1 MRTET
6 RRGGRKKT
14 SMTYNRFQDDFLIDK
29 IKPDETD
36 ADMVGDLVV
45 GDLVDQEWQ
54 IIDDDKSFWQENH
67 SGPEREMDVEE
78 CEAEKREHT
87 NLRILEWL

>member
-1 MRTET
+1 MI
-6 RRGGRKKT
+6 
-14 SMTYNRFQDDFLIDK
+14 YK
-29 IKPDETD
+29 IKPDETN

-45 GDLVDQEWQ
+45 GDLVPNQEWQ

-78 CEAEKREHT
+78 CEAEKREPT